1 MILFLPSVLRAGPS
15 YSIISCGAFAAHTCG
30 FKKGCGVYS
39 MEKELAA
46 LKIKNSDS
54 SLLSMSRTS
63 SSKTRTEAAITLEAA
78 GKIVQVFLTV
88 LILPSY

>member
-1 MILFLPSVLRAGPS
+1 
-15 YSIISCGAFAAHTCG
+15 
-30 FKKGCGVYS
+30 